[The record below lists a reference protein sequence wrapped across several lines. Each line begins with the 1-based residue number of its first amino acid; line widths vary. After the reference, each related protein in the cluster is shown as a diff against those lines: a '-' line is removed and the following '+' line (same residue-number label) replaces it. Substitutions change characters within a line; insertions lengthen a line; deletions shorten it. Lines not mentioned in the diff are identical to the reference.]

1 MLHRSGTKYEDM
13 CWFIRNGIGGA
24 RGMKKKERIVYVVD
38 DHFELPKKYLNMST
52 EEIDEL
58 IRESKEKQKKFEKDV
73 LSSK

>member
-1 MLHRSGTKYEDM
+1 
-13 CWFIRNGIGGA
+13 
-24 RGMKKKERIVYVVD
+24 MKKKERIVYVVD

-73 LSSK
+73 LRSK